1 MGAPAAPPGSPEA
14 EQQAALK
21 TEIAAIFRDNVA
33 ASFTWPFYAMALA
46 ALLAAI
52 PALFVG
58 RRLGEHEGHHEM
70 NRAERAAAGPAAE
83 AAAPVTGER

>member
-1 MGAPAAPPGSPEA
+1 MTLGA
-14 EQQAALK
+14 
-21 TEIAAIFRDNVA
+21 EISAIFRDNVA
-33 ASFTWPFYAMALA
+33 KSFTWPFWAAALA

-58 RRLGEHEGHHEM
+58 RRLGEHEGHEDM